1 MNDELKQIENGL
13 TILEANQKQI
23 KMLKNKANYITN
35 ELEIFENNY
44 IKSNWEMHVSN
55 CSCMPLLHLF
65 SIFFCYVNEKAHT
78 SSYIMFLFPF
88 SELFE

>member
-1 MNDELKQIENGL
+1 MGFLSFARELSSTFARLCRVVDTASTDMNDELKQIENGL

-44 IKSNWEMHVSN
+44 IKSN
-55 CSCMPLLHLF
+55 
-65 SIFFCYVNEKAHT
+65 
-78 SSYIMFLFPF
+78 
-88 SELFE
+88 